1 MFNHVAPEYIE
12 YLRQARR
19 ALTPF
24 RDWLIRVGAYTDQ
37 NANLMV
43 ALVCRA
49 IWDSGESAD
58 PVESLEDLWISR
70 PTFSR
75 LKHALVRYYV
85 WQLAQSEVSE
95 AEKNTARNQL
105 NRVQRLAAP
114 GGVLVN
120 PARLY
125 KTPEMPQETFLKLLT
140 GLKAWHK
147 KHGPRWPWAY
157 PLLSIKFKLAL
168 SMSSEMPYIAKDDLV
183 QAWSVPERKGT
194 ITVWKRR
201 KKGKTLRTIPIGLI
215 LDEAEQLIHWPWDW
229 GILADITNPQ
239 ARPSTRAIQLPKTL
253 RVVHA
258 TYLKKKLRDA
268 YLNNIAQLDQQL
280 RNAAWVWLFKKL
292 KYDWIALGQVTG
304 QKEQILRSRTELLS
318 AIP

>member
-1 MFNHVAPEYIE
+1 
-12 YLRQARR
+12 
-19 ALTPF
+19 
-24 RDWLIRVGAYTDQ
+24 
-37 NANLMV
+37 
-43 ALVCRA
+43 
-49 IWDSGESAD
+49 
-58 PVESLEDLWISR
+58 
-70 PTFSR
+70 
-75 LKHALVRYYV
+75 
-85 WQLAQSEVSE
+85 
-95 AEKNTARNQL
+95 
-105 NRVQRLAAP
+105 
-114 GGVLVN
+114 
-120 PARLY
+120 
-125 KTPEMPQETFLKLLT
+125 
-140 GLKAWHK
+140 
-147 KHGPRWPWAY
+147 
-157 PLLSIKFKLAL
+157 
-168 SMSSEMPYIAKDDLV
+168 MPYIAKDDLV